1 MRMAMLVASFW
12 LVTSPL
18 WGKIA
23 FYSTRDGNS
32 EIYKMDSDGSNQ
44 TRLTFN
50 AASDNA
56 PSWSPNRQQI
66 AFHSS
71 RHDDNDPHTAEENA
85 EIYVMDADGGNQ
97 RRLTHYPGL
106 DAAPSWSPDG
116 TQIAFTSTRN
126 GTFNIFMI
134 DADGRNIKQITDL
147 EFATRPRWSP
157 DGSQIAFEAFIGP
170 SREIYAANADG
181 TSRFQ
186 MSRPCLGADMFLGGW
201 SPDGKRIVYMEAVD
215 TSVAKSVPV
224 IATLNLAGR
233 RKVVG
238 QRKVKQWDRA
248 PVPRMPLN
256 TVDFSA
262 DGKSLLFSGKRGKD
276 WNIYRFRLADHVLI
290 QLTDTPG
297 SDIAAHEW
305 NPRLSVSPQG
315 LVPKR
320 WGEIKSILLP
330 RNPLGLK
337 PQHLCLGYRLL

>member
-1 MRMAMLVASFW
+1 MLGRIMRTLIFAACLW
-12 LVTSPL
+12 LATPPL
-18 WGKIA
+18 WGKIV
-23 FYSTRDGNS
+23 FYSTRYENS
-32 EIYKMDSDGSNQ
+32 EIYTMNSDGSAQ

-50 AASDNA
+50 LTKDNA
-56 PSWSPNRQQI
+56 PSWSPNRRLI

-71 RHDDNDPHTAEENA
+71 RHDDNDPHTAEENT

-97 RRLTHYPGL
+97 QRLTRYSGL
-106 DAAPSWSPDG
+106 DNDADWHPDG
-116 TQIAFTSTRN
+116 SQIAFTSTRN

-305 NPRLSVSPQG
+305 NPLLPVSPQE
-315 LVPKR
+315 LVPTR
-320 WGEIKSILLP
+320 WGEIKSHSLQSSRNGLLNGQP
-330 RNPLGLK
+330 R
-337 PQHLCLGYRLL
+337 

>member
-1 MRMAMLVASFW
+1 MRILLLVASFW
-12 LVTSPL
+12 LVTNTL
-18 WGKIA
+18 HAKIA

-32 EIYKMDSDGSNQ
+32 EIYTMDADGSRQ

-50 AASDNA
+50 AARDNA
-56 PSWSPNRQQI
+56 PSWSPNGRLI

-71 RHDDNDPHTAEENA
+71 RHDDNDPHTDEENT

-97 RRLTHYPGL
+97 RRLTRYPGL
-106 DAAPSWSPDG
+106 DTSPSWSPDS
-116 TQIAFTSTRN
+116 TQIVFSSTRN

-157 DGSQIAFEAFIGP
+157 DGRQIAFEAFIGH

-186 MSRPCLGADMFLGGW
+186 VSRPRLAADMFLGGW

-224 IATLNLAGR
+224 IATLNLVGR

-238 QRKVKQWDRA
+238 QRKVKQWDRV

-256 TVDFSA
+256 TVAFSA
-262 DGKSLLFSGKRGKD
+262 DGKSILFAGKTDKD
-276 WNIYRFRLADHVLI
+276 WNIYRFRLADRVLI
-290 QLTDTPG
+290 QLTNNPR
-297 SDIAAHEW
+297 SDIAPQEW
-305 NPRLSVSPQG
+305 NPLLSVSPQG
-315 LVPKR
+315 LAPKR
-320 WGEIKSILLP
+320 WGEIKSHSH
-330 RNPLGLK
+330 K
-337 PQHLCLGYRLL
+337 YRGIGVYPISPVP